1 MVDHTDPC
9 AAISRPC
16 LLPLTALPTC
26 ITSIVRCFLVLTTVF
41 PPLRISVHVKC
52 TDHSHTADIQLH
64 GHGATLGLALASV
77 GVCMNNYMVE
87 LHSVG
92 IDVDCTLHTTLRDTD
107 LHRLTYRYL
116 DSLLGYFLDDFIIFR
131 EIVMDVVYSS
141 TTSMF
146 TATCVLYGEKFQMGK
161 HVRGTE
167 IKAITYSHM
176 QIDGPRDDGGGYDI
190 YVITDI

>member
-1 MVDHTDPC
+1 MRCNLTPLSFATDSF
-9 AAISRPC
+9 ANMYY
-16 LLPLTALPTC
+16 
-26 ITSIVRCFLVLTTVF
+26 F
-41 PPLRISVHVKC
+41 
-52 TDHSHTADIQLH
+52 DYHSHTADIQLH

-146 TATCVLYGEKFQMGK
+146 TATCVVCIAVYFVCTCVHMYASTHVHIHTHSCTEKNSK
-161 HVRGTE
+161 WVN
-167 IKAITYSHM
+167 TYVEQKSKL
-176 QIDGPRDDGGGYDI
+176 
-190 YVITDI
+190 